1 MKNLICAL
9 FLSFMA
15 LSCSKDEEEI
25 TIVGTWNRSQVGEI
39 AADGTISNLLDYS
52 SGCTTEKDYFSFATD
67 GVYKEVEWYSGATKS
82 AKVSRDV
89 ECGKNEN
96 IGTYNLT
103 GNSLRTTY
111 STSSFVSQT
120 NYEIVSLTSKELKI
134 KSVPSSDSK
143 TTPPRYN
150 YFTFT
155 KR

>member
-25 TIVGTWNRSQVGEI
+25 TIVGIWDKSQLGEI
-39 AADGTISNLLDYS
+39 AADGTV
-52 SGCTTEKDYFSFATD
+52 SGLVDNTHSCTTEKDYFSFTSA
-67 GVYKEVEWYSGATKS
+67 GAYSEVEWYSSVEPTK
-82 AKVSRDV
+82 ASRGV
-89 ECGKNEN
+89 ECEKDES
-96 IGTYNLT
+96 IGTYTLT
-103 GNSLRTTY
+103 GNSLRTSY

-120 NYEIVSLTSKELKI
+120 NYEIVSLTSKELKL
-134 KSVPSSDSK
+134 KSVPSSDTK
-143 TTPPRYN
+143 TTPARYN